1 MSDAFRMVR
10 IRSQADIHN
19 AVHAIRELAKEIGM
33 GAGSSAAISTA
44 ASELVTNVIKYA
56 PPGRMSYCARKRRAQ
71 PGIEVVV
78 EDGGPG
84 IKDVEEALRDNV
96 STGGSL
102 GLGLPGARRL
112 VDEFEITSSVEGG
125 TRVRIVKWG

>member
-1 MSDAFRMVR
+1 MSDAIRVVR
-10 IRSQADIHN
+10 IRSRADIHN
-19 AVHAIRELAKEIGM
+19 AVHAIRELAEEVGM
-33 GAGSSAAISTA
+33 NAGATAAISTA

-56 PPGRMSYCARKRRAQ
+56 PPGRMSYGARTRRTH
-71 PGIEVVV
+71 PGIEIVV

-84 IKDVEEALRDNV
+84 IEDVEEALRDNV

>member
-1 MSDAFRMVR
+1 MTDAIRVVR
-10 IRSQADIHN
+10 IRSRADIHN
-19 AVHAIRELAKEIGM
+19 AVHAIRELAADLGM
-33 GAGSSAAISTA
+33 SAGSVAAISTA
-44 ASELVTNVIKYA
+44 ASELVTNVVKYA
-56 PPGRMSYCARKRRAQ
+56 PPGRMSYHGKKRRSQ

-84 IKDVEEALRDNV
+84 IENIEEALKDNV

-102 GLGLPGARRL
+102 GLGLPGAKRL
-112 VDEFEITSSVEGG
+112 VDEFEIASSVEGG